1 MSAGHLVVRLVAI
14 SRFWGLAE
22 FGRFAYDWLM
32 TADRP
37 VLGIL
42 LMLGFCILAPVGD
55 SIAKLLGGTV
65 PLLQLLIV
73 RFSLQA
79 VLLLPII
86 LLASRSFRMSTR
98 VVWLTVARTVLHIV
112 GVGAM
117 FLSLR
122 FLPLADAVAIAFVM
136 PFIMLLL
143 GRFVLQE
150 EVGGRRLAAC
160 AVGFFGTILVV
171 QPSFSEVGAPAL
183 LPLLVAVDFALFMLV
198 TRQIAK
204 QVDPVSLQAI
214 SGSMA
219 TIILLLIYGLTG
231 ITGVLETQLVVP
243 DWSTGALLVAIGV
256 VGTMAHLLMTW
267 SLRFAPSATL
277 APMQY
282 LEIPVATIIGYLVFA
297 DLPNGLAAMGIVI
310 TICAGLYVVFR
321 EHAIARR

>member
-1 MSAGHLVVRLVAI
+1 
-14 SRFWGLAE
+14 
-22 FGRFAYDWLM
+22 M

-55 SIAKLLGGTV
+55 SIAKLLGGTI

-73 RFSLQA
+73 RFGLQA
-79 VLLLPII
+79 VLLAPLI
-86 LLASRSFRMSTR
+86 LASGRSLKMSPR
-98 VVWLTVARTVLHIV
+98 VAWLTVARTLLHIV

-143 GRFVLQE
+143 GRFVLDE
-150 EVGGRRLAAC
+150 EVGARRLAAC
-160 AVGFFGTILVV
+160 AVGFCGTLLVV

-204 QVDPVSLQAI
+204 QVDPISLQAV
-214 SGSMA
+214 SGGMA
-219 TIILLLIYGLTG
+219 TVILLLIYGLTQV
-231 ITGVLETQLVVP
+231 TGSLETQMVVP
-243 DWSTGALLVAIGV
+243 DMSTGLLLVAIGI
-256 VGTMAHLLMTW
+256 VGTTAHLLMTW
-267 SLRFAPSATL
+267 SLRFAPSATV

-282 LEIPVATIIGYLVFA
+282 LEIPVATVIGYLVFA
-297 DLPNGLAAMGIVI
+297 DLPNALAAIGIVI

>member
-1 MSAGHLVVRLVAI
+1 
-14 SRFWGLAE
+14 
-22 FGRFAYDWLM
+22 M

-42 LMLGFCILAPVGD
+42 LMLGFCVLAPLGD
-55 SIAKLLGGTV
+55 SIAKLLGGTI
-65 PLLQLLIV
+65 PLLQLLFV
-73 RFSLQA
+73 RFFVQA
-79 VLLLPII
+79 VLLLPVI
-86 LLASRSFRMSTR
+86 LLSGRNLNMPLRVFWLALTR
-98 VVWLTVARTVLHIV
+98 ALLHIV

-117 FLSLR
+117 FLSLQ

-136 PFIMLLL
+136 PLIMLLL
-143 GRFVLQE
+143 GRFVLHE
-150 EVGGRRLAAC
+150 EVGSRRLAAC
-160 AVGFFGTILVV
+160 AVGFLGTLLVV

-214 SGSMA
+214 SGGMA
-219 TIILLLIYGLTG
+219 TVILLVIYCLTAVFG
-231 ITGVLETQLVVP
+231 ILETQMVAP
-243 DWSTGALLVAIGV
+243 DWNTAVLLLAIGI
-256 VGTMAHLLMTW
+256 VGTLAHLLMTW

-297 DLPNGLAAMGIVI
+297 DLPNGLAAVGIAI
-310 TICAGLYVVFR
+310 TICAGLYVVYR
-321 EHAIARR
+321 EHAVSRR